1 VLDKTVK
8 RRFHIDRSNFYRA
21 LLTDTLPYELPLFF
35 SNEYLFTEATSEF
48 SGMPDIV
55 FKLLK
60 PTQATKPF
68 SYRIQKGGGGFR
80 KITIIHPGYQLKFA
94 ELYGRYDKFIVNACN
109 RSRFSLRYPSR
120 VGSHYFQTQ
129 YLSNGSVGEDFRE
142 LDLDPVSML
151 PQRRWAST
159 YFSYKDYNPIYRFF
173 LSEEFNRLEQKYK
186 YMLRVDIARCFD
198 SIYTHSIAWALRG
211 KEFSKENKIPNFFE
225 SEFDK
230 FMQDSN
236 WGETNGI
243 PIGAEVSR
251 IFAEIILQSV
261 DLNIERDLA
270 RITNKIDIRRYVD
283 DYYAFANTL
292 EHINEIKNTIDIC
305 ASFYNL
311 HLNEK
316 KTEIHERPL
325 VSKMAIARYEAR
337 SAVKEFMLNARKSL
351 HDNGPAY
358 FNNRAS
364 EILISKIR
372 SIARSNDTE
381 YSSLASPILAVIS
394 RELRLIVERID
405 AAVFNMK
412 RKAKNIITAIL
423 RVTTF
428 VFHTDIRSTTTHK
441 VANIFHEAHIFVLKA
456 GISAQTFEGLI
467 VDIVRKT
474 LQVTIEQNINGPEVI
489 NLLVAADSVCRS
501 KPPIT
506 PAMLK
511 AALGCDINQAD
522 DRSRLS
528 YFDLVSALYFSR
540 KYYAFNDVRR
550 SVSGEIERRI
560 RLLGSNL
567 HLYADATMLFFDYVS
582 CPYIKAEKRVSLF
595 TDVSCAYGSK
605 VGTTKIRSQ
614 FCHVAKRIHFV
625 TWEGSNQFGALLE
638 RRELH
643 PAYDL

>member
-1 VLDKTVK
+1 MT
-8 RRFHIDRSNFYRA
+8 REFHIDRSNFYRA
-21 LLTDTLPYELPLFF
+21 ILTDTLPYELPLFF
-35 SNEYLFTEATSEF
+35 SNEYLFTEATREF
-48 SGMPDIV
+48 KGMPDIV
-55 FKLLK
+55 CRLLK
-60 PTQATKPF
+60 TKQSTKPF
-68 SYRIQKGGGGFR
+68 SYRIQKGGGEFR
-80 KITIIHPGYQLKFA
+80 KITIIHPSAQLKCA
-94 ELYGRYDKFIVNACN
+94 KLYGRYDKFIVNACN

-120 VGSHYFQTQ
+120 VGSHYFQNQ
-129 YLSNGSVGEDFRE
+129 YLSKGSDGSAFRE
-142 LDLDPVSML
+142 LDMDPASML

-186 YMLRVDIARCFD
+186 YMLRVDIARCFE

-211 KEFSKENKIPNFFE
+211 KDFSKENIKLDFFE

-251 IFAEIILQSV
+251 IFAEIILQSI
-261 DLNIERDLA
+261 DLNIERDLVH
-270 RITNKIDIRRYVD
+270 ITDKIDIRRYVD

-292 EHINEIKNTIDIC
+292 EHINEIKNTIGIC

-316 KTEIHERPL
+316 KTEIHQRPL

-337 SAVKEFMLNARKSL
+337 SAVKEFMLNARESL
-351 HDNGPAY
+351 YDNDPVY
-358 FNNRAS
+358 FSDRAP
-364 EILISKIR
+364 EILISRIR
-372 SIARSNDTE
+372 SITRSNDTE
-381 YSSLASPILAVIS
+381 YNSLASPILAVIS
-394 RELRLIVERID
+394 RELMLIVERID
-405 AAVFNMK
+405 AVVFNRK
-412 RKAKNIITAIL
+412 RQAKNIISAIL
-423 RVTTF
+423 RLTTF
-428 VFHTDIRSTTTHK
+428 VFHTDIRVTTTHK
-441 VANIFHEAHIFVLKA
+441 VAKIFHEAHIFVLKA
-456 GISAQTFEGLI
+456 GISAQTFDGLI

-474 LQVTIEQNINGPEVI
+474 LQVTIEQKINGPEII

-506 PAMLK
+506 PTILN
-511 AALGCDINQAD
+511 AALGPDINYED

-528 YFDLVSALYFSR
+528 YFDLVSVLYFSR
-540 KYYAFNDVRR
+540 NYYAFTDVRR
-550 SVSGEIERRI
+550 AVSCEIERRI
-560 RLLGSNL
+560 RSLDNNL
-567 HLYADATMLFFDYVS
+567 HLYADSTMLFFDYLS
-582 CPYIKAEKRVSLF
+582 CPYIEIEKRVSLF
-595 TDVSCAYGSK
+595 ADVSRAYGSH

-614 FCHVAKRIHFV
+614 FLLVIKRIHFV